1 MNKHEV
7 CSKVLAT
14 LSVGLTLVAVPT
26 MAAKP
31 GGGGSTDPCATLG
44 LDFPAFTYRQL
55 SGKDQVIS
63 VADASGKCSR
73 VVYKSSSNAG
83 SLGAG
88 AFSYPVS
95 GMSTNNVG
103 RVVWPDGN
111 AIWSID
117 FTVTGSSIQVGTK
130 RKIYDGF
137 LTSLDL
143 SKDGS
148 TLYVGGYDDVNADR
162 PAIKAVTIATGSTTP
177 IYVGTTAGSF
187 FYSVDAGDAAV
198 LYADLSLPANTGHE
212 LMQFTLPCAGSC
224 ASVIAANAALV
235 YPAASA
241 TGVVAYSD
249 YLAGSNNCW
258 QLRYLDVSGVAPVPV
273 FDGGQPRYGT
283 RSSWYVNQELGDQVL
298 TNGRKSPDGS
308 GRCAD
313 TGMVTQVDPATGAET
328 PLVRG
333 YDPDGR

>member
-1 MNKHEV
+1 M
-7 CSKVLAT
+7 
-14 LSVGLTLVAVPT
+14 
-26 MAAKP
+26 
-31 GGGGSTDPCATLG
+31 
-44 LDFPAFTYRQL
+44 
-55 SGKDQVIS
+55 
-63 VADASGKCSR
+63 
-73 VVYKSSSNAG
+73 YKSSSNAG

-212 LMQFTLPCAGSC
+212 LMRFAMPCAGSC
-224 ASVIAANAALV
+224 ASVIAANAAPAIQPRVPRGSSHTRITWLALTTAGSCDIWMSPESLRCRLRRW
-235 YPAASA
+235 PAALWHSI
-241 TGVVAYSD
+241 V
-249 YLAGSNNCW
+249 
-258 QLRYLDVSGVAPVPV
+258 
-273 FDGGQPRYGT
+273 
-283 RSSWYVNQELGDQVL
+283 
-298 TNGRKSPDGS
+298 
-308 GRCAD
+308 
-313 TGMVTQVDPATGAET
+313 
-328 PLVRG
+328 LVR
-333 YDPDGR
+333 